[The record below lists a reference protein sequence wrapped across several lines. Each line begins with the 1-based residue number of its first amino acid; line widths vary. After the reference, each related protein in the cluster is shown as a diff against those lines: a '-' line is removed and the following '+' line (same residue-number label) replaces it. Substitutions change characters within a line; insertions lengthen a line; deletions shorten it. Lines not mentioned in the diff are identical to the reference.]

1 MNNQARSIEASGSDV
16 QAAIRAGLA
25 KLGLTR
31 DQVEVQILQE
41 PSRGVLG
48 IGARDAIVR
57 LTEIRPRPQEEP
69 RPKPSGEPV
78 RAQEAPPAEPDVP
91 PVKKETE
98 HPTAQET
105 APRDEAEELTEG
117 EILEIARDVLQDLLT
132 RMEVEATI
140 QSRIVTPKNSEDGS
154 TLVLDL
160 RGNDLGFLIGRKGE
174 TLSALQHILRLIVN
188 KEVRQRVNLLVDIG
202 GYKSRREN
210 ALRKLALRV
219 ADQVTRRH
227 RRIALEPMNAYERRI
242 IHMALRNH
250 PTVTTESVGERD
262 RRKVTILPKS

>member
-25 KLGLTR
+25 QLGLTR
-31 DQVEVQILQE
+31 DQAEVEVIQE

-57 LTEIRPRPQEEP
+57 LTEIRPRPEVEP
-69 RPKPSGEPV
+69 RPKPSAQPV
-78 RAQEAPPAEPDVP
+78 SP
-91 PVKKETE
+91 PVKQAAE
-98 HPTAQET
+98 HPASRET
-105 APRDEAEELTEG
+105 APEEEAEELTESQV
-117 EILEIARDVLQDLLT
+117 LEIAHDVLQDLLT
-132 RMEVEATI
+132 RMEVEANI
-140 QSRIVTPKNSEDGS
+140 QSRIVTPKNSEDGT

-174 TLSALQHILRLIVN
+174 TLAALQHIVRLIVN

-227 RRIALEPMNAYERRI
+227 RTIALEPMNAYERRI
-242 IHMALRNH
+242 IHMTLRNH

>member
-16 QAAIRAGLA
+16 QAAIKAGLA
-25 KLGLTR
+25 QLGLTR
-31 DQVEVQILQE
+31 DQVEVEVIQE

-57 LTEIRPRPQEEP
+57 LTEIRRRPQVEP
-69 RPKPSGEPV
+69 CPKPSAEPV
-78 RAQEAPPAEPDVP
+78 SP
-91 PVKKETE
+91 PVKQATE
-98 HPTAQET
+98 HPAPRET
-105 APRDEAEELTEG
+105 APEEEAEELTESQV
-117 EILEIARDVLQDLLT
+117 LEIAHDVLEDLLT
-132 RMEVEATI
+132 RMEVQANI
-140 QSRIVTPKNSEDGS
+140 QSRIVTPKNSEDGN

-174 TLSALQHILRLIVN
+174 TLAALQHIVRLIVN